1 LNFFTFTFIALGR
14 NHIASTPITAI
25 AMLCFNYTVGLPWS
39 VPVLSRLLNVNR
51 RESLHKGTAASYC
64 TPLPGCKPAPD
75 KPVSRYPEGLQPIGS
90 HQLQPLPKQLPTT
103 ARLTQSSE
111 PILFPKLRI
120 QFADFPYLHCSKNQ
134 RLCTL
139 ETCCGYRYGL
149 PGSSLCLA
157 RIFKGRRQR
166 TGHRKNRSALRT
178 LRPYLRPSR
187 FQGTRALTK
196 KR

>member
-1 LNFFTFTFIALGR
+1 MALGR
-14 NHIASTPITAI
+14 NHIASTPIAAI

-39 VPVLSRLLNVNR
+39 VPVLSRLLSVNR
-51 RESLHKGTAASYC
+51 REPPEDGRKPLHSTAWLLASSGQARRIDPKAN
-64 TPLPGCKPAPD
+64 TPRPTSSNRLPE
-75 KPVSRYPEGLQPIGS
+75 RLR
-90 HQLQPLPKQLPTT
+90 TT

>member
-1 LNFFTFTFIALGR
+1 MALGR
-14 NHIASTPITAI
+14 NHIASTPIAAI

-39 VPVLSRLLNVNR
+39 VPVLSRLLSVSR
-51 RESLHKGTAASYC
+51 REPPEDGRKPLHSTARLQARSGQA
-64 TPLPGCKPAPD
+64 PGRH
-75 KPVSRYPEGLQPIGS
+75 PVKDSNLEA
-90 HQLQPLPKQLPTT
+90 HQLQPLPERLRTT

-166 TGHRKNRSALRT
+166 TGHHINRSALRT

>member
-1 LNFFTFTFIALGR
+1 MALGR
-14 NHIASTPITAI
+14 NHIASTPIAAI

-39 VPVLSRLLNVNR
+39 VPVLSRLLSVNR
-51 RESLHKGTAASYC
+51 REPPEHNERPQAAALHCQVAGQLRTGPSRH
-64 TPLPGCKPAPD
+64 PERQQPGA
-75 KPVSRYPEGLQPIGS
+75 
-90 HQLQPLPKQLPTT
+90 HQLQPLPERLRTT

>member
-1 LNFFTFTFIALGR
+1 MALGR
-14 NHIASTPITAI
+14 NHIASTPITAL

-39 VPVLSRLLNVNR
+39 VPVLSRLFSVSR
-51 RESLHKGTAASYC
+51 REPPENGRKPLHSTARLQARSGQA
-64 TPLPGCKPAPD
+64 PGRR
-75 KPVSRYPEGLQPIGS
+75 PVKDSNLQVA
-90 HQLQPLPKQLPTT
+90 HQLQPLPERLRTT

-134 RLCTL
+134 RLRTL

-157 RIFKGRRQR
+157 RIFKGRPQR

-178 LRPYLRPSR
+178 LNPYLRTSR
-187 FQGTRALTK
+187 FQGTRVLTK